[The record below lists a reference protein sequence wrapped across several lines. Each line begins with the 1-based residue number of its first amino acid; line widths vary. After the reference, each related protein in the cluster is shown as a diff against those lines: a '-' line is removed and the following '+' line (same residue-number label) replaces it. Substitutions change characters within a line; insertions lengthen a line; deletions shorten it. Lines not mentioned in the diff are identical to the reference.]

1 MRALRSGEYVSGQRL
16 SEELGVSRMAVSK
29 AVAAL
34 REAGYTIEAAPRRGY
49 RLTGAADILS
59 AAEIRAALG
68 DHPWADRITVLP
80 EVDSTNNYA
89 KKLAQSGAP
98 DGSVVVAEQ
107 QTGGRGRMGR
117 SFSSPPGLG
126 VYLTVLLRP
135 GVRADALGDLT
146 VRVAAAMCD
155 AVERAAGVRPGIKW
169 TNDLILGGKKL
180 CGILTELSVEAES
193 GMAEFVVAG
202 IGVNV
207 GQTPD
212 DFPPEVRPVA
222 TSLREQTGKTIP
234 RARLAAEM
242 IRALSRV
249 AERADEDWLEKYRAD
264 CVTIGRQVRVI
275 RAGAERTARA
285 DGVDETGA
293 LLVTWDDDG
302 SHERIFS
309 GEVSVRGLLGYV

>member
-34 REAGYTIEAAPRRGY
+34 REAGYSVEAAPRRGY
-49 RLTGAADILS
+49 RLTGVPDILS

-222 TSLREQTGKTIP
+222 TSLREQTGKAVP
-234 RARLAAEM
+234 RARIAAEM

-285 DGVDETGA
+285 DGVDGTGA

>member
-1 MRALRSGEYVSGQRL
+1 MSGQRL

-34 REAGYTIEAAPRRGY
+34 REAGYSVEAAPRRGY
-49 RLTGAADILS
+49 RLTGVPDILS

-207 GQTPD
+207 GQSPD

-222 TSLREQTGKTIP
+222 TSLREQTGKMVP
-234 RARLAAEM
+234 RARIAAEM

-285 DGVDETGA
+285 DGVDGTGA